1 MLSTFVHPRS
11 HAYVHLSVQSGSD
24 AVLKKMRRKYGRE
37 FLRDR
42 LAAIR
47 ALVRPDGAEINIGAD
62 LIVGFP
68 GETEADF
75 EDTLSVVRDFGI
87 TQVHAFPFS
96 PHEGMHAV
104 PASKLPDQIPDAVKT
119 ERMERL
125 LAEAEKVR
133 EAFLKRQ
140 DGKELEL
147 LPEGSPTESSF
158 AGWSENHIALSEKN
172 FVPQGGNPLKK
183 GVPVRGTYRYFP
195 GAEKTS

>member
-1 MLSTFVHPRS
+1 MLETFAHPRS

-24 AVLKKMRRKYGRE
+24 AILKKMGRKYGRE
-37 FLRDR
+37 LLRDR
-42 LAAIR
+42 LRAIR
-47 ALVRPDGAEINIGAD
+47 EIRRADGAEINIGAD

-96 PHEGMHAV
+96 PHEGLHAV
-104 PASKLPDQIPDAVKT
+104 PAAKLPDQIPDAAKS

-125 LAEAEKVR
+125 LSEAEAVR
-133 EAFLKRQ
+133 EAFLKRH

-147 LPEGSPTESSF
+147 LPEGSPREGEFS
-158 AGWSENHIALSEKN
+158 GWSENHIALSEKN
-172 FVPQGGNPLKK
+172 FVPNPGQKLQK
-183 GVPVRGTYRYFP
+183 GLPIRGTYRYFP
-195 GAEKTS
+195 GA